1 MFRKEKVSPFY
12 RHCNV
17 YKLACLWLDCERVRA
32 APQILNLLVGK
43 KGGYNQMP
51 HPRLNT
57 KLTFTSLFF
66 LSVIDK
72 IFIWSNKVFYFN
84 DILCTLST
92 ILHLISMKIWQIAER
107 CI

>member
-1 MFRKEKVSPFY
+1 
-12 RHCNV
+12 
-17 YKLACLWLDCERVRA
+17 
-32 APQILNLLVGK
+32 
-43 KGGYNQMP
+43 MP
-51 HPRLNT
+51 HPRLAT
-57 KLTFTSLFF
+57 TLTFTSLFF

-72 IFIWSNKVFYFN
+72 IFIWSNEVFYFN